1 MKKIKISLAWQI
13 VIALILGVLVG
24 SFLHYS
30 PEYRDVLINNFLRP
44 LGAIFITLIKM
55 IVVPLVVSMLILG
68 IANTSHG
75 QNIGKLGFKTIVYFE
90 IITTVAIVV
99 GLVAA
104 NIFQPGAGIDMSAL
118 TQADISQYQETS
130 QEVSSHAHG
139 LVNTILSVIPSN
151 IFGSLTDG
159 HMLPIIFF
167 CVIFGVGLG
176 SLAHETKKPLLD
188 VLNAVSQAMFKVTHM
203 IMLFAPFGVFGLIA
217 ATVATFGFSSLLP
230 LVKLALLVYGAILFF
245 IFVILGFVAKFCG
258 FNIWELIKILK
269 DELIL
274 AYSTASS
281 EAVLPRIMEKMEA
294 YGAPKSITSFVIPI
308 GYSFNLDG
316 STLYQ
321 TIAAIFIAQH
331 YGIDLSLTQQLV
343 LVLTLM
349 ITSKGIAGVPG
360 VSFVVLLA
368 TLGSVGI
375 PLEGLAFIAG
385 IDRILDMARTVLNV
399 IGNSLAV
406 LVISKWEGQFDAE
419 KQKEYQVEM
428 KEAA

>member
-258 FNIWELIKILK
+258 FNR
-269 DELIL
+269 
-274 AYSTASS
+274 
-281 EAVLPRIMEKMEA
+281 LP
-294 YGAPKSITSFVIPI
+294 S
-308 GYSFNLDG
+308 
-316 STLYQ
+316 
-321 TIAAIFIAQH
+321 
-331 YGIDLSLTQQLV
+331 
-343 LVLTLM
+343 
-349 ITSKGIAGVPG
+349 
-360 VSFVVLLA
+360 
-368 TLGSVGI
+368 
-375 PLEGLAFIAG
+375 
-385 IDRILDMARTVLNV
+385 
-399 IGNSLAV
+399 
-406 LVISKWEGQFDAE
+406 
-419 KQKEYQVEM
+419 
-428 KEAA
+428 